1 MEISVCEITEP
12 YGCSEMHV
20 FSWSV
25 DRGAVEGRGLLWRWS
40 EWVDVATQGGGRFG
54 EYGPMEI
61 QRSGQVGKMAFPYR
75 ELYVRGFTFEV
86 TPLLKFCE

>member
-25 DRGAVEGRGLLWRWS
+25 DRGAVERAWS
-40 EWVDVATQGGGRFG
+40 EWVDVATQGGA
-54 EYGPMEI
+54 M
-61 QRSGQVGKMAFPYR
+61 
-75 ELYVRGFTFEV
+75 
-86 TPLLKFCE
+86 